1 MDSIEERIDRLEAES
16 EINRLLADYAHGID
30 RKEMDRF
37 MKIFH
42 EDGVFSIPGLFDS
55 AQGTEAIE
63 SLLRE
68 VWDGSPETHHWI
80 TNATVDFT
88 GPDAATG
95 DAHTICFLRTAGG
108 EEGFVTAYYD
118 NSYERRDGAWR
129 ATSVTVNMQWSKK
142 VDFGEMP
149 G

>member
-1 MDSIEERIDRLEAES
+1 
-16 EINRLLADYAHGID
+16 
-30 RKEMDRF
+30 
-37 MKIFH
+37 
-42 EDGVFSIPGLFDS
+42 VFSIPGLFDS